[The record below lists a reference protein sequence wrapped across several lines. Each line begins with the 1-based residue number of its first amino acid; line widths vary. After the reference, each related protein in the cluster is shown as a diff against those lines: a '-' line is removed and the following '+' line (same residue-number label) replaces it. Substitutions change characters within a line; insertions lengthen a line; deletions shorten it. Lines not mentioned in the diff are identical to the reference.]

1 MEIATKQGD
10 SRTSSSTS
18 SSIINGSLHQHII
31 TRSDHY
37 PTTFVQ
43 ADTSSFKQVVQML
56 TGSSSPRSPDSP
68 RPPPT
73 PSGKSNFVIPPIK
86 TTQPKKHSGNKLYE
100 RRSHNNSLKNSLMIN
115 TLMIGGGNGAESP
128 RFSPRNQEILSPS
141 CLDFPKLALNSPVTP
156 LKNCGGDGN
165 DCDAFDRLS
174 PLSEEERAISEK
186 GYYLHRSPITTP
198 RESEPTLL
206 PLFPVTS
213 PRVSASPDG
222 ESNFLRRDE
231 REC

>member
-1 MEIATKQGD
+1 MEISTNPP
-10 SRTSSSTS
+10 SSSS
-18 SSIINGSLHQHII
+18 SSASSSLHHHII

-68 RPPPT
+68 RPPTT
-73 PSGKSNFVIPPIK
+73 PSGKGNFVIPPIK
-86 TTQPKKHSGNKLYE
+86 TAQPKKHSGNKLYE
-100 RRSHNNSLKNSLMIN
+100 RRSHGGFNNNLIKNSLMI
-115 TLMIGGGNGAESP
+115 GGGAGSP

-156 LKNCGGDGN
+156 LKQGNSGN
-165 DCDAFDRLS
+165 DGDPFDRLS
-174 PLSEEERAISEK
+174 PLSEEERAIADK
-186 GYYLHRSPITTP
+186 GYYLHQSPISTP
-198 RESEPTLL
+198 RESEPQLL

-213 PRVSASPDG
+213 PRVSPA
-222 ESNFLRRDE
+222 E
-231 REC
+231 

>member
-1 MEIATKQGD
+1 MEISTNPP
-10 SRTSSSTS
+10 SSSSSSAS
-18 SSIINGSLHQHII
+18 SSIINGSLHHHHII

-68 RPPPT
+68 RPPTT
-73 PSGKSNFVIPPIK
+73 PSGKGNFVIPPIK
-86 TTQPKKHSGNKLYE
+86 TAQPKKHSGNKLYE
-100 RRSHNNSLKNSLMIN
+100 RRSHGGFNNNLKNSLMIN
-115 TLMIGGGNGAESP
+115 TLMIGGGGGAGSP

-156 LKNCGGDGN
+156 LKQGNNGN
-165 DCDAFDRLS
+165 DGDPFDKMS
-174 PLSEEERAISEK
+174 PLSEEERAIADK
-186 GYYLHRSPITTP
+186 GYYLHQSPISTP
-198 RESEPTLL
+198 RDSEPQLL

-213 PRVSASPDG
+213 PRVSP
-222 ESNFLRRDE
+222 
-231 REC
+231 

>member
-10 SRTSSSTS
+10 SRTPSSTTS
-18 SSIINGSLHQHII
+18 SSASSLHQHII

-56 TGSSSPRSPDSP
+56 TGTSSPRSPDSP
-68 RPPPT
+68 RPPVS

-100 RRSHNNSLKNSLMIN
+100 RRSHSNSLKNSLMIN
-115 TLMIGGGNGAESP
+115 TLMIGGGNGVG
-128 RFSPRNQEILSPS
+128 SPRNQEILSPS
-141 CLDFPKLALNSPVTP
+141 CLDFPKLALNSPVTT
-156 LKNCGGDGN
+156 LKNGGDGH
-165 DCDAFDRLS
+165 DSDMS

-198 RESEPTLL
+198 RESEPQLL

-213 PRVSASPDG
+213 PRVSASPED
-222 ESNFLRRDE
+222 
-231 REC
+231 

>member
-1 MEIATKQGD
+1 METKPGD
-10 SRTSSSTS
+10 SRNPSSTTS
-18 SSIINGSLHQHII
+18 SSIINGSLHHHII

-68 RPPPT
+68 RPPPS
-73 PSGKSNFVIPPIK
+73 PSGKSTFVIPPIK
-86 TTQPKKHSGNKLYE
+86 TTQPKKQHSGNKLYE
-100 RRSHNNSLKNSLMIN
+100 RRSNSNSLMIN
-115 TLMIGGGNGAESP
+115 TLMIGGRGGNGAGSP

-156 LKNCGGDGN
+156 LKHGGDGH
-165 DCDAFDRLS
+165 DPFDRMS

-186 GYYLHRSPITTP
+186 GYYLHKSPISTP
-198 RESEPTLL
+198 RETEPQLL

-213 PRVSASPDG
+213 PRVSAASPDN
-222 ESNFLRRDE
+222 STS
-231 REC
+231 

>member
-1 MEIATKQGD
+1 MEIATKTGD
-10 SRTSSSTS
+10 SRNPSSTSSSSAS

-68 RPPPT
+68 RPP
-73 PSGKSNFVIPPIK
+73 SGKSNFVIPPIK

-115 TLMIGGGNGAESP
+115 TLMIVGGGNGAGSP

-156 LKNCGGDGN
+156 LKHGGDGN
-165 DCDAFDRLS
+165 DCDTFDRMS

-198 RESEPTLL
+198 RESEPQLL

-213 PRVSASPDG
+213 PRVSASP
-222 ESNFLRRDE
+222 EN
-231 REC
+231 

>member
-1 MEIATKQGD
+1 MEIATKRED
-10 SRTSSSTS
+10 SRNPSSTTSLSAS
-18 SSIINGSLHQHII
+18 SSIVNGSLHHQHII

-56 TGSSSPRSPDSP
+56 TGNFSPRSPDSP
-68 RPPPT
+68 RPPTT
-73 PSGKSNFVIPPIK
+73 PSGKGNFVIPPIK

-100 RRSHNNSLKNSLMIN
+100 RRSNNNSLKNSLMIN
-115 TLMIGGGNGAESP
+115 TLMIGGGNGAGSP

-156 LKNCGGDGN
+156 LKHGGDGN
-165 DCDAFDRLS
+165 DSDTFDRMS

-186 GYYLHRSPITTP
+186 GYYLHRSP
-198 RESEPTLL
+198 RESEPQLL

-213 PRVSASPDG
+213 PRVSASPQ
-222 ESNFLRRDE
+222 N
-231 REC
+231 

>member
-10 SRTSSSTS
+10 SRTPSSTSSSSAS

-68 RPPPT
+68 RPPPPT

-86 TTQPKKHSGNKLYE
+86 TAQPKKHSGNKLYE
-100 RRSHNNSLKNSLMIN
+100 RRSHRNSLMIN
-115 TLMIGGGNGAESP
+115 TLMIGGGNGGAGSP

-156 LKNCGGDGN
+156 LKHGGGEGN
-165 DCDAFDRLS
+165 DCDTFDRMS
-174 PLSEEERAISEK
+174 PLSEEERAMSEK

-198 RESEPTLL
+198 RESEPQLL
-206 PLFPVTS
+206 PLFPVAS
-213 PRVSASPDG
+213 PRVSAASP
-222 ESNFLRRDE
+222 ENRTS
-231 REC
+231 

>member
-1 MEIATKQGD
+1 METSTKQGD
-10 SRTSSSTS
+10 SRNPSSTTS
-18 SSIINGSLHQHII
+18 SSISNGSLHHHII

-43 ADTSSFKQVVQML
+43 ADSSTFKQVVQML

-68 RPPPT
+68 RPPPS
-73 PSGKSNFVIPPIK
+73 PSGKSTFVIPPIK
-86 TTQPKKHSGNKLYE
+86 TTQPKKHCSGNKLYE
-100 RRSHNNSLKNSLMIN
+100 RRSNSNSLKNSLMIN
-115 TLMIGGGNGAESP
+115 TLMIGGGNGAGSP

-156 LKNCGGDGN
+156 LKHGGDGN
-165 DCDAFDRLS
+165 DGDPFDRMS

-186 GYYLHRSPITTP
+186 GYYLHRSPISTP
-198 RESEPTLL
+198 RETEPQLL

-213 PRVSASPDG
+213 PRVSAASPDN
-222 ESNFLRRDE
+222 STS
-231 REC
+231 

>member
-1 MEIATKQGD
+1 METTTKPNP
-10 SRTSSSTS
+10 SSTTSSSAS
-18 SSIINGSLHQHII
+18 SSIINGSLHHHII

-43 ADTSSFKQVVQML
+43 ADTSTFKQVVQML
-56 TGSSSPRSPDSP
+56 TGTSSPRSPDSP
-68 RPPPT
+68 RPPPS
-73 PSGKSNFVIPPIK
+73 PSGKSTFVIPPVK

-100 RRSHNNSLKNSLMIN
+100 RRSNNNSLKNSLMIN
-115 TLMIGGGNGAESP
+115 TLMIGGGNGAGSP

-156 LKNCGGDGN
+156 LKHGGDGN
-165 DCDAFDRLS
+165 DGDPFDRMS

-186 GYYLHRSPITTP
+186 GYYLHRSPISTP
-198 RESEPTLL
+198 RESEPQLL

-213 PRVSASPDG
+213 PRVSAASPDY
-222 ESNFLRRDE
+222 STS
-231 REC
+231 

>member
-1 MEIATKQGD
+1 MEI
-10 SRTSSSTS
+10 SRTPDDFRNHPSFTSSSSAS
-18 SSIINGSLHQHII
+18 SSIINGSLHHHII

-68 RPPPT
+68 RPPAN
-73 PSGKSNFVIPPIK
+73 PSGKGSFVIPPIK
-86 TTQPKKHSGNKLYE
+86 TAQPKKHSGNKLYE
-100 RRSHNNSLKNSLMIN
+100 RRSHNNLKNSLMIN
-115 TLMIGGGNGAESP
+115 TLMIGGGNGAGSP

-156 LKNCGGDGN
+156 LKHGGEGN
-165 DCDAFDRLS
+165 DGDPFDRMS
-174 PLSEEERAISEK
+174 PLSEEERSIAEK
-186 GYYLHRSPITTP
+186 GYYLHRSPISTP
-198 RESEPTLL
+198 RESEPQLL

-213 PRVSASPDG
+213 SRVSP
-222 ESNFLRRDE
+222 EK
-231 REC
+231 

>member
-1 MEIATKQGD
+1 METTTKPNQ
-10 SRTSSSTS
+10 SSTTSSSAS
-18 SSIINGSLHQHII
+18 SSIINGSLHHHII

-43 ADTSSFKQVVQML
+43 ADTSTFKQVVQML
-56 TGSSSPRSPDSP
+56 TGTSSPRSPDSP
-68 RPPPT
+68 RPPPS
-73 PSGKSNFVIPPIK
+73 PSGKSTFVIPPVK

-100 RRSHNNSLKNSLMIN
+100 RRSNNSSLKNSLMIN
-115 TLMIGGGNGAESP
+115 TLMVGGGNGAGSP

-156 LKNCGGDGN
+156 LKHGGDGN
-165 DCDAFDRLS
+165 DGDPFDRMS

-186 GYYLHRSPITTP
+186 GYYLHRSPISTP
-198 RESEPTLL
+198 RESEPQLL

-213 PRVSASPDG
+213 PRVSAASPDT
-222 ESNFLRRDE
+222 STS
-231 REC
+231 

>member
-10 SRTSSSTS
+10 SRTPSSTSSSSAS
-18 SSIINGSLHQHII
+18 SSIINGSLHQNIT

-86 TTQPKKHSGNKLYE
+86 TAQPKKHSGNKLYE
-100 RRSHNNSLKNSLMIN
+100 RRSHRNSLMIN
-115 TLMIGGGNGAESP
+115 TLMIGGGNGGAGSP

-156 LKNCGGDGN
+156 LKHGGGEGN
-165 DCDAFDRLS
+165 DCDTFDRMS
-174 PLSEEERAISEK
+174 PLSEEERAMSEK

-198 RESEPTLL
+198 RESEPQLL
-206 PLFPVTS
+206 PLFPVAS
-213 PRVSASPDG
+213 PRVSAASP
-222 ESNFLRRDE
+222 ENRTS
-231 REC
+231 

>member
-10 SRTSSSTS
+10 SRNPSSTTSSSAS

-68 RPPPT
+68 RPPPS
-73 PSGKSNFVIPPIK
+73 PSGKGNFVIPPIK
-86 TTQPKKHSGNKLYE
+86 TAQPKKHSGNKLYE

-115 TLMIGGGNGAESP
+115 TLMIGGGNCAGSP

-156 LKNCGGDGN
+156 LKHGGDGN
-165 DCDAFDRLS
+165 DCDTFDRMS

-186 GYYLHRSPITTP
+186 GYYLHQSPISTP
-198 RESEPTLL
+198 RESEPQLL

-213 PRVSASPDG
+213 PRVSASP
-222 ESNFLRRDE
+222 EN
-231 REC
+231 

>member
-1 MEIATKQGD
+1 METATKPGD
-10 SRTSSSTS
+10 SRNPSSTTSSSSAS
-18 SSIINGSLHQHII
+18 SSIINGSLHHHIV

-43 ADTSSFKQVVQML
+43 ADSSTFKQVVQML

-68 RPPPT
+68 RPPPS
-73 PSGKSNFVIPPIK
+73 PSGKSTFVIPPVK
-86 TTQPKKHSGNKLYE
+86 TTQPKRHSSGNKLYE
-100 RRSHNNSLKNSLMIN
+100 RRSNSNSLKNSLMIN
-115 TLMIGGGNGAESP
+115 TLMIGAGSP

-156 LKNCGGDGN
+156 LKHGGGDGS
-165 DCDAFDRLS
+165 DGDPFDRMS

-186 GYYLHRSPITTP
+186 GYYLHRSPISTP
-198 RESEPTLL
+198 RETEPQLL

-213 PRVSASPDG
+213 PRVSAASPDN
-222 ESNFLRRDE
+222 STS
-231 REC
+231 